1 MTNLT
6 VTAAQVAL
14 VDPTKAV
21 LKDFLAGSAITRG
34 DVVAMA
40 TDGTIDPAD
49 ASDGGGY
56 LFEQVVGVAINAGG
70 AGAAITVLMQGE
82 MLGYTVSGLN
92 CGAIVYLS
100 DDAGVPADSQ
110 GTVLVRLGRVTAL
123 TDKGTTNVV
132 HIHVDLAEALWVT

>member
-1 MTNLT
+1 MANVT
-6 VTAAQVAL
+6 VTAAQVGL

-21 LKDFLAGSAITRG
+21 LKDFLANAAITKG
-34 DVVAMA
+34 QVVAMG
-40 TDGTIDPAD
+40 TGGTIDPAD

-82 MLGYTVSGLN
+82 MYGYTVSGLN

-100 DDAGVPADSQ
+100 DDAGRMADAQ

-123 TDKGTTNVV
+123 TDKGTTNVT
-132 HIHVDLAEALWVT
+132 HIHVDLAEALWIT